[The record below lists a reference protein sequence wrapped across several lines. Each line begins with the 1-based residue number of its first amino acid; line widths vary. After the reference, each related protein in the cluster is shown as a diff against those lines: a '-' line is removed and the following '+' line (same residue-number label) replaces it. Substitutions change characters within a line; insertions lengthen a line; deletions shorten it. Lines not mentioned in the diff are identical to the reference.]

1 MLKPPLR
8 LRIATA
14 LEDGR
19 VRDAFV
25 VGPLAR
31 TLARGVAPLAAR
43 RIARRLVAPP
53 SVRLVTVGGATL
65 GGSGRTRL
73 ALAVVLD
80 LARRAVPV
88 ALVGHGYRAQPGRAR
103 SVSPEDPLDEVGDE
117 ARACARALASFAH
130 AEVVVAPR
138 RAEAVALAAARGAR
152 VVVLDGPL
160 RTRPAVPDL
169 ALLAVD
175 PQSPWGAGLVLPA
188 GDLRA
193 PPEALLAAADHRVDV
208 AADPT
213 SATLVTARE
222 VGTTLPLASFAARVR
237 SEGGR
242 LGLFTALARP
252 DRLARALGRAGVVP
266 DEVVRVGDH
275 GPLDADARARLA
287 RAAEDRNV
295 TTWLASSKCSEHLRA
310 LAEAGALTLAV
321 LDDPFVLPLP
331 VAADVARLVEAI
343 SAHTCAHKHA
353 LTLSDEAP

>member
-1 MLKPPLR
+1 MLKLPLR

-19 VRDAFV
+19 VRDAPV

-31 TLARGVAPLAAR
+31 GLSRGVGLVASR
-43 RIARRLVAPP
+43 RIARRLVSPP

-73 ALAVVLD
+73 ALAVALE
-80 LARRAVPV
+80 LARREVPV
-88 ALVGHGYRAQPGRAR
+88 ALVGHGYRASPLRAR
-103 SVSPEDPLDEVGDE
+103 HVAPTDLLEEVGDE
-117 ARACARALASFAH
+117 ARACARALAPFAR

-138 RAEAVALAAARGAR
+138 RAEAVALAAMRGAR

-160 RTRPAVPDL
+160 RTSPSAPAL

-175 PQSPWGAGLVLPA
+175 PRAPWGVGLLPPA

-193 PPEALLAAADHRVDV
+193 PPEALLAAADHRVEV

-213 SATLVTARE
+213 SVTVIARGEPELELSLEALV
-222 VGTTLPLASFAARVR
+222 ARVR
-237 SEGGR
+237 GRGAR

-252 DRLARALGRAGVVP
+252 ERIARALGRAGVVP

-275 GPLDADARARLA
+275 GPLDAATRARLVRSA
-287 RAAEDRNV
+287 VNPMI
-295 TTWLASSKCSEHLRA
+295 WLASSKCAEHLRE
-310 LAEAGALTLAV
+310 LAERGALTLAV
-321 LDDPFVLPLP
+321 LDDPFRLPP
-331 VAADVARLVEAI
+331 AVAAAVARLVETDMLPT
-343 SAHTCAHKHA
+343 SAHKHA